1 MVKRLMCVAVAVVL
15 AASARAEKNKLNV
28 FIWSEYIDPKIVE
41 QFSKEFDCKVTIDL
55 YEDNESMM
63 AKLQGGGTSLYDICV
78 PSDYIIPALIKNG
91 LLAPLR
97 KENIPNMKNLDPKFS
112 NREYDPG
119 NKYTAPY
126 QWGTVGLYIRKKP
139 GETIDETWGLIFDPK
154 KSIGSFLMID
164 DSRAAVGAALKY
176 KGYSLNTTD
185 KKQMK
190 EARDVLIDAKKRSLG
205 FEGGVGIK
213 NKVLAKV
220 CKVGMV
226 YNGDAV
232 RGMKEDTETY
242 FFVPREGSEIWLDN
256 MAIPSKAP
264 NRDMAEKFIN
274 YILDAKIGA
283 QLSNFNQYATPNLA
297 AREFIN
303 PADLKNIAIYPSEE
317 QLKTLEFV
325 KDLGAKTGWYDELW
339 TAIKSK

>member
-1 MVKRLMCVAVAVVL
+1 MFKRLTLIVISLLL
-15 AASARAEKNKLNV
+15 AASAWAEKNKLNV
-28 FIWSEYIDPKIVE
+28 YIWSEYIDPKIIE
-41 QFSKEFDCKVTIDL
+41 QFSKENDCKVTVDL

-63 AKLQGGGTSLYDICV
+63 AKLQGGGDSLYDICV

-97 KENIPNMKNLDPKFS
+97 KDNIPNMKNIDPKFG
-112 NREYDPG
+112 NREYDLG

-126 QWGTVGLYIRKKP
+126 QWGTVGLFVRKKP
-139 GETIDETWGLIFDPK
+139 GETIDETWGLIFDAK

-164 DSRAAVGAALKY
+164 DARAAVGAALKY

-190 EARDVLIDAKKRSLG
+190 EARDLLIDAKKRSLG

-220 CKVGMV
+220 CKAGMV

-232 RGMKEDTETY
+232 RGMKEDSETY
-242 FFVPREGSEIWLDN
+242 FFAPREGTEIWLDN
-256 MAIPSKAP
+256 LAIPAKAP

-283 QLSNFNQYATPNLA
+283 QLSNFNQYATPNA
-297 AREFIN
+297 ASREFIT
-303 PADLKNIAIYPSEE
+303 PADLKNTAIYPSDE
-317 QLKTLEFV
+317 QMKTMEFV
-325 KDLGAKTGWYDELW
+325 RDLGSKTGWYDELW
-339 TAIKSK
+339 TGIKSK